1 MVRIT
6 EDTKVFHLLE
16 EYPESEEIV
25 RKYFGYFYEKKLE
38 DVALKRLSIKGAFN
52 VLNLPEEERERFFI
66 ELNEKLGIDVPKTNL
81 ERE

>member
-16 EYPESEEIV
+16 EYPESEEII
-25 RKYFGYFYEKKLE
+25 RRYFGYFYEKKLE
-38 DVALKRLSIKGAFN
+38 DIALKRLSIKGAFN
-52 VLNLPEEERERFFI
+52 VLNLSEEERERFFM
-66 ELNEKLGIDVPKTNL
+66 ELNDKLGIDIPKTNL

>member
-16 EYPESEEIV
+16 EYPESEEII

-52 VLNLPEEERERFFI
+52 VLNLSEEERERFFI

>member
-1 MVRIT
+1 MRIT
-6 EDTKVFHLLE
+6 EETKVFHLLE

-38 DVALKRLSIKGAFN
+38 DIALKRLSIKGAFN
-52 VLNLPEEERERFFI
+52 VLNLTDDKREEFFREI
-66 ELNEKLGIDVPKTNL
+66 HEKLGLDVPKTNL